1 MSVLPGALRLIYRAR
16 LTPWRVE
23 QILEETAG
31 LRETLGRLRA
41 EMDTSSQVLGD
52 TLALLTRSVDDLA
65 GRIASLEDR
74 LGASES

>member
-23 QILEETAG
+23 QILEEPAG